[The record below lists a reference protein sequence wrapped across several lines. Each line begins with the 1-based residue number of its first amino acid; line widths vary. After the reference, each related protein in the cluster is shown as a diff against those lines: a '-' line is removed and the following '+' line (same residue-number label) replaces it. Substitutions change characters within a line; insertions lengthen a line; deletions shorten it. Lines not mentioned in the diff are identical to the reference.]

1 MDLSIVIPIYN
12 REKTLPYTVD
22 SILKAKSQNFEVLL
36 VDDGS
41 LDGTWEICKNYE
53 QADSRCRALQKAN
66 GGVSSARNEGIKNA
80 VGKYV
85 AFCDSDDAVY
95 ADKLDLLI
103 EFLSKTDV
111 DLVVYDYVY
120 KNLLT
125 GEEKQSNFALPFKTE
140 MGEKEI
146 IDNMISPLV
155 LKVGTDQASVWNKA
169 FKKEIIKENQIAFE
183 EKVFKGE
190 DWRFVLDFLAVCT
203 TAYYLPESVY
213 EYRLDGSQAEGKYKR
228 VPGEHLLGSIR
239 RKLQLNRDKNLSAD
253 FDTKISWYK
262 TQLEHFLY
270 SAKAGSSLK
279 ELQAMRK
286 DRSLK
291 ESVNALLRLKNKEY
305 LRLEVPRKYYV
316 YAVLIK
322 MGALRFFK

>member
-22 SILKAKSQNFEVLL
+22 SILKAQSQNFEVLL

-41 LDGTWEICKNYE
+41 LDGTWELCKNYE
-53 QADSRCRALQKAN
+53 KVDSRCRALRKEN

-80 VGKYV
+80 VGRYV

-95 ADKLDLLI
+95 ADKLNLLL
-103 EFLSKTDV
+103 EFLRTTNV

-120 KNLLT
+120 KNLRT
-125 GEEKQSNFALPFKTE
+125 GEEKKSNFSLPANKD
-140 MGEKEI
+140 MSEKEI
-146 IDNMISPLV
+146 VDKMISPLV

-169 FKKEIIKENQIAFE
+169 FKKEIIKQNQIAFE
-183 EKVFKGE
+183 ENVFKGE
-190 DWRFVLDFLAVCT
+190 DWRFVLDFLAVCK
-203 TAYYLPESVY
+203 TAYYSPVSAY
-213 EYRLDGSQAEGKYKR
+213 EYRLDGSQVEGKYKK

-239 RKLQLNRDKNLSAD
+239 RKLQLNQDKNLNAD

-262 TQLEHFLY
+262 AQLEHFLY
-270 SAKAGSSLK
+270 SEKSGYSLK
-279 ELQAMRK
+279 ELRKMRK
-286 DRSLK
+286 DWSLK

-305 LRLEVPRKYYV
+305 LRLEIPRKYYV
-316 YAVLIK
+316 YALLIK
-322 MGALRFFK
+322 MDILRAFK